1 MIYRTRGEHANHYTT
16 DAITFV
22 HVFISIKTMIFFNAC
37 QVISILIFM
46 NFSEIKAE
54 MNIASSSYNI
64 YII

>member
-1 MIYRTRGEHANHYTT
+1 
-16 DAITFV
+16 
-22 HVFISIKTMIFFNAC
+22 MIFFNAC